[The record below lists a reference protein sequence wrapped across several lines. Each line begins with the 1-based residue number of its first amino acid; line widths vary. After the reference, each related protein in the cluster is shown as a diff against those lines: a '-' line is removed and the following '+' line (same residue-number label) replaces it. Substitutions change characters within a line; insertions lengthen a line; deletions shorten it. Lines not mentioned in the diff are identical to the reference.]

1 MQKKPIGYKTGMIE
15 FDYPKWRPY
24 QEFEIK
30 KNSRSLNLSLINEQY
45 KVQKNVVS
53 YLNIKA

>member
-1 MQKKPIGYKTGMIE
+1 MIE
-15 FDYPKWRPY
+15 FDYPKWRPH
-24 QEFEIK
+24 QELEIK